1 VELYQFAVEAR
12 LPKPESLRRNESL
25 HVRLLQRQ
33 DRRKKKNKEIKTL
46 IIVYNHS
53 KNETSFFST

>member
-1 VELYQFAVEAR
+1 MYVSSKDKTEGRE
-12 LPKPESLRRNESL
+12 
-25 HVRLLQRQ
+25 
-33 DRRKKKNKEIKTL
+33 KNKEIKTL